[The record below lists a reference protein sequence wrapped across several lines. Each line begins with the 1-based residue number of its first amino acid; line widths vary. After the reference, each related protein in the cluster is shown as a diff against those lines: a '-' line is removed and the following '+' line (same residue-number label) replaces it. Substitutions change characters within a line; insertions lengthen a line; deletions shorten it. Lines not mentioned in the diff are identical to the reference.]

1 MRVFL
6 GIVTGI
12 VVGGLFF
19 LFAMK
24 LYQSQYSTVP
34 DVIGLIGIEACE
46 RLKASGLF
54 CDTSSSETVLETY
67 PRAGSRVKKGRT
79 VNLYYE
85 NPQKKIVPR
94 LSQLNL
100 SVAEEILKRLGW
112 NYETVYFPFGIEKD
126 RILATYPEDGQV
138 YNGKLILLIDT
149 GERESYFLVENFVGK
164 KADELKDDPRVLLFG
179 TGDTVVA
186 QYPPEGSIATEV
198 ILILGEE

>member
-1 MRVFL
+1 MKVFL
-6 GIVTGI
+6 GILTGI
-12 VVGGLFF
+12 AVGGLLF
-19 LFAMK
+19 LFAVK
-24 LYQSQYSTVP
+24 LYQNLYSTVP
-34 DVIGLIGIEACE
+34 DVVGLSGTEACE

-112 NYETVYFPFGIEKD
+112 NYETVYFPFGTEKD
-126 RILATYPEDGQV
+126 
-138 YNGKLILLIDT
+138 
-149 GERESYFLVENFVGK
+149 
-164 KADELKDDPRVLLFG
+164 
-179 TGDTVVA
+179 
-186 QYPPEGSIATEV
+186 
-198 ILILGEE
+198 

>member
-34 DVIGLIGIEACE
+34 DVVGLSGTEACE
-46 RLKASGLF
+46 RLKTSGLF
-54 CDTSSSETVLETY
+54 CDTSSTETVVDTY
-67 PRAGSRVKKGRT
+67 PRVGSRVKKGRT

-85 NPQKKIVPR
+85 NPQKRTVPR

-112 NYETVYFPFGIEKD
+112 NYETVHFPFGAEKN
-126 RILATYPEDGQV
+126 RILATYPEEGQV
-138 YNGKLILLIDT
+138 YKGKLILLIDT

-164 KADELKDDPRVLLFG
+164 KADELKDDPRVLLLG

>member
-6 GIVTGI
+6 GIIIGI

-19 LFAMK
+19 LFTMK
-24 LYQSQYSTVP
+24 FYQSQYSTVP
-34 DVIGLIGIEACE
+34 DVVGLSGTEACE
-46 RLKASGLF
+46 RLKTSGLF
-54 CDTSSSETVLETY
+54 CDKSSSETVVDTY

-94 LSQLNL
+94 LSQLNFP
-100 SVAEEILKRLGW
+100 VAEEILKRLGW
-112 NYETVYFPFGIEKD
+112 NYETVYFPFGTEKD
-126 RILATYPEDGQV
+126 RVLATYPKEGQI

-149 GERESYFLVENFVGK
+149 GEKESYFLVENFVGK
-164 KADELKDDPRVLLFG
+164 KVDELKDDPRVLLLG

-186 QYPPEGSIATEV
+186 QYPPEGSIATKV

>member
-12 VVGGLFF
+12 VVGGFFF
-19 LFAMK
+19 LFAIK

-34 DVIGLIGIEACE
+34 DVVGLSGTEACE

-54 CDTSSSETVLETY
+54 CDTSSSETVVDAY
-67 PRAGSRVKKGRT
+67 PRTGSRVKKGRT

-85 NPQKKIVPR
+85 NPQKRTVPR

-112 NYETVYFPFGIEKD
+112 NYETVYFPFGTEKD
-126 RILATYPEDGQV
+126 RILATYPEEGQV
-138 YNGKLILLIDT
+138 YKGRLILLIDT

-164 KADELKDDPRVLLFG
+164 KADELKDDPRVLLLG

-186 QYPPEGSIATEV
+186 QYPPEGSMATEV